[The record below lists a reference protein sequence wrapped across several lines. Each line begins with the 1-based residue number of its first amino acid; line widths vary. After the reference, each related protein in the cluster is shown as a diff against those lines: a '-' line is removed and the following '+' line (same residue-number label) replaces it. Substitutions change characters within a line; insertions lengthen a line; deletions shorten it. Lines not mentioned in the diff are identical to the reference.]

1 MAKCL
6 NRWENIVGYIILCN
20 QILQISHCITP
31 VCNLTKVIFSSAILD
46 GVLQNKLSVGSTL
59 PYAQGNVL
67 LTQYNV
73 TYNDF
78 TAMGICL
85 WAVNIEFTLFY
96 EL

>member
-1 MAKCL
+1 MSE
-6 NRWENIVGYIILCN
+6 R
-20 QILQISHCITP
+20 HHTP
-31 VCNLTKVIFSSAILD
+31 KVFIAGSFKALGKREIY
-46 GVLQNKLSVGSTL
+46 KLSVGSTL
-59 PYAQGNVL
+59 PYVQGNVL

-96 EL
+96 DCES